1 MIEQLKFAYSPLG
14 KAKKKKIIIKDQAR
28 KQD

>member
-1 MIEQLKFAYSPLG
+1 MIEQLKFAYSALG
-14 KAKKKKIIIKDQAR
+14 KAKKKKIIKDQAR